1 MPKSE
6 LGQRVAVA
14 AIGIPVSIAAIV
26 AGGWYL
32 GVLLAA
38 VALGSALEL
47 FRLAE
52 RSGIRPMKV
61 PGAAFAAGSVLV
73 AVWQPSI
80 EEAALPLFVS
90 AVVLVLLAAGAV
102 VWVRGVDGRP
112 LPSSATTVL
121 GAIFPGWTL
130 AHGMFLRHDFT
141 AMVEGA
147 SYGAP
152 GFLATEA
159 WAGAALVVFSVG
171 VTWIND
177 TCAYF
182 AGRKWGRR
190 KLIPTVSP
198 GKTVVGAVAG
208 LAGAVAVGAAYAAI
222 VLDGWYGFG
231 LGWAA
236 GAAGGLLVGVVA
248 LIGDLAESVIK
259 REAGVKDSGNLFP
272 GHGGVLDRLDALFFA
287 IPVAYWFFWV
297 SLG

>member
-1 MPKSE
+1 
-6 LGQRVAVA
+6 
-14 AIGIPVSIAAIV
+14 
-26 AGGWYL
+26 
-32 GVLLAA
+32 
-38 VALGSALEL
+38 
-47 FRLAE
+47 
-52 RSGIRPMKV
+52 
-61 PGAAFAAGSVLV
+61 
-73 AVWQPSI
+73 
-80 EEAALPLFVS
+80 
-90 AVVLVLLAAGAV
+90 
-102 VWVRGVDGRP
+102 
-112 LPSSATTVL
+112 
-121 GAIFPGWTL
+121 
-130 AHGMFLRHDFT
+130 
-141 AMVEGA
+141 
-147 SYGAP
+147 GAP

-248 LIGDLAESVIK
+248 FIGGLAEPVIR
-259 REAGVKDSGNLFP
+259 REAGVKYSCKLFP
-272 GHGGVLDRLDALFFA
+272 GNGGLLYLLAASFFP
-287 IPVAYWFFWV
+287 IPLAN
-297 SLG
+297 L

>member
-1 MPKSE
+1 
-6 LGQRVAVA
+6 V
-14 AIGIPVSIAAIV
+14 
-26 AGGWYL
+26 
-32 GVLLAA
+32 
-38 VALGSALEL
+38 
-47 FRLAE
+47 
-52 RSGIRPMKV
+52 
-61 PGAAFAAGSVLV
+61 GA
-73 AVWQPSI
+73 
-80 EEAALPLFVS
+80 
-90 AVVLVLLAAGAV
+90 
-102 VWVRGVDGRP
+102 
-112 LPSSATTVL
+112 T
-121 GAIFPGWTL
+121 FPGWTVD
-130 AHGMFLRHDFT
+130 HGMFLRHDFT

-152 GFLATEA
+152 GVLATEA

-208 LAGAVAVGAAYAAI
+208 LAGAVAVGGAYAAI
-222 VLDGWYGFG
+222 VLDGRYGFG